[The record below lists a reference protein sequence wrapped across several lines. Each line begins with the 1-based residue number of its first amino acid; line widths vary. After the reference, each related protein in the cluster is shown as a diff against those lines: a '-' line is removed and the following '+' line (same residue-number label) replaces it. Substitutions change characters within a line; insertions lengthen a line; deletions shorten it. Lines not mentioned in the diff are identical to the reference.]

1 MRKREAGFTLI
12 EIILTLVL
20 VGILSVFAGL
30 FMASFLSNYYLVKS
44 NSDTAMKVQMAMDR
58 ISMELRDISPVSASV
73 PSPVSVLTD
82 NSLITYTNSLSV
94 VKTIKFVGSNLY
106 LSTASDNILIDRIQA
121 FRLSATYR
129 NVYNI
134 DDTATNDMAFIDIGF
149 TVDVAGSPIRFDT
162 RIFPRN
168 RIPHP

>member
-20 VGILSVFAGL
+20 IGIMSVFAGL
-30 FMASFLSNYYLVKS
+30 FMTSFLSSYTLVKS
-44 NSDTAMKVQMAMDR
+44 NSDTAMKAQMAMNR
-58 ISMELRDISPVSASV
+58 ISMELKEVSA
-73 PSPVSVLTD
+73 VSAITT
-82 NSLITYTNSLSV
+82 NSLITYANPSGAGR
-94 VKTIKFVGSNLY
+94 TIKWVGSNLF
-106 LSTASDNILIDRIQA
+106 LSTPTDNILIDGVQA
-121 FRLSATYR
+121 FQLSATYR

-134 DDTATNDMAFIDIGF
+134 AADDVAFIDVGF
-149 TVDVAGSPIRFDT
+149 TVTGVPAFSV